1 MRAFCFD
8 LHVEFRWGFLSS
20 VRFGGSV
27 LSIGITPTPPPPTPN
42 MFFFYLSN
50 TKTLVMTRGQ
60 ISAEQLADVFRVTES
75 EEGHR
80 LVESDFGLPLLKN
93 SGSTSAM
100 GSVL

>member
-1 MRAFCFD
+1 MSDSEGVFYQSE
-8 LHVEFRWGFLSS
+8 LPLP
-20 VRFGGSV
+20 
-27 LSIGITPTPPPPTPN
+27 LPLPPQTC
-42 MFFFYLSN
+42 FFFYLSN

-75 EEGHR
+75 EEGHW
-80 LVESDFGLPLLKN
+80 LMESDFGLPLLKN

>member
-27 LSIGITPTPPPPTPN
+27 LSIGITPTPPPPIPN

-60 ISAEQLADVFRVTES
+60 ISVEQLADVFRVTES

-93 SGSTSAM
+93 SVSISAM
-100 GSVL
+100 GSVP

>member
-42 MFFFYLSN
+42 IFFFYLSN

-75 EEGHR
+75 KEGHR
-80 LVESDFGLPLLKN
+80 LMESDFGLPLLKN

-100 GSVL
+100 GSVP

>member
-60 ISAEQLADVFRVTES
+60 ISVEQLADVFRVTES

-80 LVESDFGLPLLKN
+80 LVESDFGRPLLKN

-100 GSVL
+100 GSVP

>member
-1 MRAFCFD
+1 MRAFCLD

-20 VRFGGSV
+20 VRFRGSV
-27 LSIGITPTPPPPTPN
+27 
-42 MFFFYLSN
+42 
-50 TKTLVMTRGQ
+50 
-60 ISAEQLADVFRVTES
+60 LADVFRVTES